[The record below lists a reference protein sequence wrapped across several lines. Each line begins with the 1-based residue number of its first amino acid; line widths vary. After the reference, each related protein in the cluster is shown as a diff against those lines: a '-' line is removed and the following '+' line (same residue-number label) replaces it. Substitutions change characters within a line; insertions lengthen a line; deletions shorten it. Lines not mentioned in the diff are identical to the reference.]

1 MVSLKKIHSKAGTTN
16 IFFCDLCN
24 SFSLFFLSSFL
35 FMPIFHFLFCSDPLL
50 HALLLVYILPFAI
63 HPYRTR
69 VGWVRRISFCPIW
82 HLLELPM
89 GSYKAASLLFRYHL
103 HINAAREL
111 VERSF
116 NAEAAVVTDIC
127 LPYLFHP

>member
-1 MVSLKKIHSKAGTTN
+1 MYIKGLK
-16 IFFCDLCN
+16 LVQR
-24 SFSLFFLSSFL
+24 SFSLVINAILFLYSYSLLFFVYVFLPFLFLSRSPF
-35 FMPIFHFLFCSDPLL
+35 L

-69 VGWVRRISFCPIW
+69 VGWVRRISFCSIW

-89 GSYKAASLLFRYHL
+89 GSCKAASLLFRYHL

-111 VERSF
+111 VKRSF